1 MIPQR
6 LRCKAF
12 CCDLFDGRSQR
23 FQSWGESAGSISV
36 ALQLVLNGGDPGGLY
51 RGAVMAS
58 LPHIEALYLQ
68 SEE

>member
-1 MIPQR
+1 MRILRSSGEIPQR

-12 CCDLFDGRSQR
+12 WCELFDRRSHR
-23 FQSWGESAGSISV
+23 SQSWGESAGSISV

-58 LPHIEALYLQ
+58 FLV
-68 SEE
+68 